1 MEAPK
6 YNAEITADYFLYK
19 AQNNSQELLS
29 NLKLQKLVYYA
40 QGLHL
45 AMKGIP
51 LFDEEIKA
59 WEYGPVIPELYH
71 KFKSFGADEIQV
83 TGFDPNIIDAETREF
98 LDEVYSVLGQFS
110 AIGLMNL
117 IHEDQCWKEAYPNEV
132 ITKEAMQI
140 ELKKYI
146 KEKKDE

>member
-1 MEAPK
+1 MDAPK
-6 YNAEITADYFLYK
+6 YNAEIIADYFLYK
-19 AQNNSQELLS
+19 AQNDSQELLS

-45 AMKGIP
+45 AMKGAP

-71 KFKSFGADEIQV
+71 KFKSFGSEEIKI
-83 TGFDPNIIDAETREF
+83 TGFDPNIIDDKTREF
-98 LDEVYSVLGQFS
+98 LDEVFSVLGQFS

-117 IHEDQCWKEAYPNEV
+117 THEDQCWKDAYPNEV

-140 ELKKYI
+140 DLKKYI
-146 KEKKDE
+146 KEDE